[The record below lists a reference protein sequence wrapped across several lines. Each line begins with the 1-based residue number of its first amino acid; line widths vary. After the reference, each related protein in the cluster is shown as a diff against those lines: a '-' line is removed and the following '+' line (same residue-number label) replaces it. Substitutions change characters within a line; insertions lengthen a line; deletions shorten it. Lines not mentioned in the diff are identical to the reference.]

1 MLKLFQKV
9 DVVWVLRD
17 LERCKELLSLLN
29 KDSNLMF
36 RYKFNILLKER
47 FFRSELS
54 KKHIIQ
60 DKIKRTGFI
69 KLDTK

>member
-1 MLKLFQKV
+1 M
-9 DVVWVLRD
+9 
-17 LERCKELLSLLN
+17 ERCKELLNLLN

-36 RYKFNILLKER
+36 RYKFNIFLKER
-47 FFRSELS
+47 FFKSELS

-69 KLDTK
+69 KLDNK